1 MPPQS
6 TGRRQTREIRKG
18 SMAKTTPAGEVNHRG
33 KGQETGLSIASRE
46 FNENHK
52 SQIQVTKEVAGLSHQ
67 GPVKPS

>member
-1 MPPQS
+1 
-6 TGRRQTREIRKG
+6 
-18 SMAKTTPAGEVNHRG
+18 MAKTTQAGEVNHRG

-52 SQIQVTKEVAGLSHQ
+52 SQIQVTKEVSGLSHQ